1 MNVITKDRYGQD
13 QTHEDVETVSLLDAN
28 GNEVEF
34 YEGSKFENYY
44 TKFET
49 YSKGQV
55 DSAIGKAVLSSQS
68 DWACDDAG
76 NSKYVRNRTHF
87 DSRQAAVSAVVD
99 LEDESTVTFQG
110 YKLRKISDKILS
122 STTEWSTFDSK
133 NLETVK
139 PMYADTT
146 VTLETTGGTIYPLNW
161 HVLSV
166 FLNAIGTMPSGH
178 VFQAWGYVNPY
189 ELDDSGNAN
198 QDFLNENENFDVI
211 FCFVREGNVLTKNAD
226 GTAATL
232 DTGTYIGWNAG
243 QATDVAGATATI
255 TYGRLQ
261 KLDGKYLDLSGYYTQ
276 AQVDAIVKKAI
287 QSVLPSFTADNEGK
301 VLGIKDGKLAW
312 IEVATAS
319 KDITVEGSSV
329 YIYDVDTVVHEGNSL
344 YLSDAVVEEDA
355 TVYLHSEAFDTVE
368 QTGNA
373 LYLA

>member
-1 MNVITKDRYGQD
+1 MADIVLKDR
-13 QTHEDVETVSLLDAN
+13 
-28 GNEVEF
+28 GNEVKTYAGAESVELQDADGNPVE
-34 YEGSKFENYY
+34 YYGSWKFDDYY
-44 TKFET
+44 TKKQT
-49 YSKGQV
+49 
-55 DSAIGKAVLSSQS
+55 DTLIGNAVLSSQS
-68 DWACDDAG
+68 DWVCDDAG
-76 NSKYVRNRTHF
+76 NSQYVRNRTHF
-87 DSRQAAVSAVVD
+87 DSRQAAMSAVVD

-133 NLETVK
+133 NLETIK

-146 VTLETTGGTIYPLNW
+146 VTLDTTGGTTYNLNW
-161 HVLSV
+161 YMLSV
-166 FLNAIGTMPSGH
+166 FMNALSTIPSGH
-178 VFQAWGYVNPY
+178 VFQVWAYANPF
-189 ELDDSGNAN
+189 EIDESGNTN
-198 QDFLNENENFDVI
+198 QNFLNENENFIVF
-211 FCFVREGNVLTKNAD
+211 FCFVREGNVLTKNED

-232 DTGTYIGWNAG
+232 DAGTYIGFDAG
-243 QATDVAGATATI
+243 QATDVAGAMATI
-255 TYGRLQ
+255 THGRLQ
-261 KLDGKYLDLSGYYTQ
+261 KLDRKYMDLSGYYTQ
-276 AQVDAIVKKAI
+276 AQVDALVKKAI
-287 QSVLPSFTADNEGK
+287 QSVLPAFTADDEGK

-355 TVYLHSEAFDTVE
+355 TVYLRSEAFDTVE

>member
-28 GNEVEF
+28 GNEVDF
-34 YEGSKFENYY
+34 YEGSKFDDYY
-44 TKFET
+44 KKSET
-49 YSKGQV
+49 YSQGQV

-76 NSKYVRNRTHF
+76 NSQYVRNRTHF

-122 STTEWSTFDSK
+122 STTEWSTFDSN

-139 PMYADTT
+139 PMYSDTT
-146 VTLETTGGTIYPLNW
+146 VTLETTGGTTYNLNW

-166 FLNAIGTMPSGH
+166 FLNALGTMPSGH
-178 VFQAWGYVNPY
+178 VFQAWAYVNPY

-198 QDFLNENENFDVI
+198 QDYLNQNENFDVI
-211 FCFVREGNVLTKNAD
+211 FCFVREGNVLTKNED

-261 KLDGKYLDLSGYYTQ
+261 KLDGKYLDLSGLYTK
-276 AQVDAIVKKAI
+276 AEVDAIVKKAI
-287 QSVLPSFTADNEGK
+287 QSVLPAFTADDEGK

-355 TVYLHSEAFDTVE
+355 TVYLRSEAFDTVE

>member
-34 YEGSKFENYY
+34 YEGSKFDDYY
-44 TKFET
+44 KKSET
-49 YSKGQV
+49 YSKTQV

-110 YKLRKISDKILS
+110 YKLRKISNKILS
-122 STTEWSTFDSK
+122 STTEWSTFDGK
-133 NLETVK
+133 NLETIK

-146 VTLETTGGTIYPLNW
+146 VTLETTGGTTYNLNW
-161 HVLSV
+161 YILSV
-166 FLNAIGTMPSGH
+166 FMNALSTIPSGH
-178 VFQAWGYVNPY
+178 VFQVWAYANPF
-189 ELDDSGNAN
+189 EIDESGNTN
-198 QDFLNENENFDVI
+198 QNFLNENENFIVI
-211 FCFVREGNVLTKNAD
+211 FCFVREGNVLTKNED

-232 DTGTYIGWNAG
+232 DTGTYIGFDAG

-276 AQVDAIVKKAI
+276 AQVDALVKKAI
-287 QSVLPSFTADNEGK
+287 QSVLPAYTSADNGK
-301 VLGIKDGKLAW
+301 VLGVQNGKLAW
-312 IEVATAS
+312 VKVETGT
-319 KDITVEGSSV
+319 DPDPGEGTTVELTSV
-329 YIYDVDTVVHEGNSL
+329 KS
-344 YLSDAVVEEDA
+344 AVQSGDYVEI
-355 TVYLHSEAFDTVE
+355 T
-368 QTGNA
+368 
-373 LYLA
+373 